1 MKEQVLPGIG
11 TKYSLTTTDG
21 LNIVIVLHT
30 NGKRELYIVNEDED
44 VDYNVALT
52 SDEAKD
58 VGLKLIDINHDT
70 IDEEEFERFNIFR
83 EKKIMDWIKV
93 RKGAPISGMTIEE
106 AEDGDMDEIS
116 IVSVNRD
123 EDIVPRPDASFEIME
138 GDVLLVVGEYDAIIE
153 FEKRCKSGHG

>member
-58 VGLKLIDINHDT
+58 IGLKLIDINHDT

-83 EKKIMDWIKV
+83 KKKIMDWIKV

-106 AEDGDMDEIS
+106 AEDGDLAEIS

-123 EDIVPRPDASFEIME
+123 EDIVPRPDAAFDIME

>member
-11 TKYSLTTTDG
+11 TKYSLTTLDG

-58 VGLKLIDINHDT
+58 IGLKLIDINHDT
-70 IDEEEFERFNIFR
+70 IDEAEFERFNIFR
-83 EKKIMDWIKV
+83 KKKIMDWIKV
-93 RKGAPISGMTIEE
+93 HRFQ
-106 AEDGDMDEIS
+106 
-116 IVSVNRD
+116 V
-123 EDIVPRPDASFEIME
+123 
-138 GDVLLVVGEYDAIIE
+138 
-153 FEKRCKSGHG
+153 

>member
-11 TKYSLTTTDG
+11 TKYSLTTLDG

-58 VGLKLIDINHDT
+58 IGLKLIDINHDT
-70 IDEEEFERFNIFR
+70 IDEAEFERFNIFR
-83 EKKIMDWIKV
+83 KKKIMDWIKV
-93 RKGAPISGMTIEE
+93 RQSAPVSGLTIGE
-106 AEDGDMDEIS
+106 AEDRSMAEIS

-123 EDIVPRPDASFEIME
+123 EDILPRPDASFGIME

-153 FEKRCKSGHG
+153 FEERCKSGHG